1 VLGGTSVAGGKSN
14 VPGIWGAAMFLYLL
28 VAMLNTF
35 GIGMGLRLVLT
46 GICIVAVITIGG
58 GEKNR

>member
-1 VLGGTSVAGGKSN
+1 VAGEKSN
-14 VPGIWGAAMFLYLL
+14 LLRIWGAAMFLYLL
-28 VAMLNTF
+28 VALLNTF

-58 GEKNR
+58 GEKSR